1 MKDPA
6 RKSKGWLFD
15 QSLRIKLI
23 LPVMITM
30 AVSLGVNLLLFGRI
44 DTTVENMDQVYITN
58 IRLSELESLLTEM
71 DESIYQYLNIRSQ
84 EALQTFLGARGQ
96 FEVMIGEIDDTITD
110 HPARRMERNIRSL
123 AFSYLDLA
131 DSAMIAKQDHDVASY
146 KESFEEMQKVYLP
159 AGHPQRAGY
168 PAF

>member
-30 AVSLGVNLLLFGRI
+30 AVSLGGNLLLFGRI

-84 EALQTFLGARGQ
+84 EALQTFL
-96 FEVMIGEIDDTITD
+96 
-110 HPARRMERNIRSL
+110 
-123 AFSYLDLA
+123 
-131 DSAMIAKQDHDVASY
+131 
-146 KESFEEMQKVYLP
+146 
-159 AGHPQRAGY
+159 
-168 PAF
+168 